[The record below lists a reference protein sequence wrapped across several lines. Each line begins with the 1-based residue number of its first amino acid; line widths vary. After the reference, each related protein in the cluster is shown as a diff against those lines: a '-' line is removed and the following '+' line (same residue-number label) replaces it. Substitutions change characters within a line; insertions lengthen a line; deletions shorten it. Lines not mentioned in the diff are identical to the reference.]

1 MRLRKSSILSK
12 PSSGAGFSL
21 LELMVAMA
29 VLGIIVTLA
38 LPAFRDTVLN
48 SRVKVASYDL
58 YTTMVYARGEA
69 AKANMDVTI
78 TQAGG
83 GWQNGWRVT
92 NATGVTLRTQPGF
105 RSIDIASAVSSITFL
120 KSGQANIA
128 SGVTFTLEVAGNAN
142 VSKRCVL
149 LDPGGRPK
157 VLTDINRN
165 GNCYDG

>member
-1 MRLRKSSILSK
+1 MAI
-12 PSSGAGFSL
+12 
-21 LELMVAMA
+21 A

-69 AKANMDVTI
+69 VKANMDVTI

-83 GWQNGWRVT
+83 GWQNGWHVT
-92 NATGVTLRTQPGF
+92 NASGATLRSQSSF
-105 RSIDIASAVSSITFL
+105 RSIDIASTVNSITFL

-128 SGVTFTLEVAGNAN
+128 SVVMFTLDVSGNAD
-142 VSKRCVL
+142 VTKRCVL

-157 VLTDINRN
+157 ILTDINRN